1 MHHEIR
7 PSMWKTVYYDDWEI
21 DWVIINMKGIRRSI
35 SIKDFYMDVPWNDYI
50 IECWDASTCYRIIH
64 AEKKW
69 NLLEIELW
77 DSILKHRR

>member
-7 PSMWKTVYYDDWEI
+7 PSLWNSVYYDDWEI
-21 DWVIINMKGIRRSI
+21 DWVIINLKWVKRSV
-35 SIKDFYMDVPWNDYI
+35 SIDDFYKDVPWSNYT
-50 IECWDASTCYRIIH
+50 IECWDASTCYRIIR

-77 DSILKHRR
+77 DSTLSHRK

>member
-7 PSMWKTVYYDDWEI
+7 PSLWNSIYFDDWEI
-21 DWVIINMKGIRRSI
+21 EMVIINKNWVRRTI
-35 SIKDFYMDVPWNDYI
+35 SFEEFYQDIVRGSTK
-50 IECWDASTCYRIIH
+50 IECRDVTSCYRIIH

-77 DSILKHRR
+77 DSTLRHRK